1 MTTTTTT
8 GVVVSAPGKMLLAGG
23 YLVLDASN
31 AGLVVA
37 VDKRFYAECCI
48 ISCKAINATEP
59 PNANHAAKIP
69 IAVRSPQFGA
79 TWRYAW
85 DPARGILV
93 VRDEDAAEPT
103 AAKKGAVENSSKN
116 TSNPFVEKALRVA
129 LLYLLGEEF
138 NNSSIINIR
147 SLQITIAADND
158 FYSLVPHLRARG
170 VARPT
175 LQPAQQLPL
184 RLPVARQKGEK
195 GGPIYKTGLGSSACL
210 VTAVTGSLVHAV
222 RRLRSSTVEEEN
234 DDAAATQLVIARLAQ
249 IGHCH
254 AQGKV
259 GSGFDVSAACYGSH
273 VYRRFSP
280 ALLEPLLVRLDDS
293 SSDDS
298 LEKNQDTARLLREL
312 VDGDDKAARAE
323 WSGVQAGIRNFHG
336 SKSFLQCMMA
346 DVSGGSES
354 PSMAKAVLQWRRK
367 QQQQS
372 ADGSSCPH
380 WDDLATLNPQIVALL
395 QQLET
400 ATANLDDDV
409 LATLQQ
415 QLVDTRPD
423 DWSCITASSRSG
435 GGDGGTCTAPSAAAT
450 VPVVAQLLAQL
461 HTAFVQARRHLKAM
475 GVAAGVPIEP
485 DAQTALCDA
494 CRQVPGV
501 VAALVPGAGG
511 HDAVACVYI
520 NTAAVRQA
528 VADLWADW
536 KGQDGSEDQTV
547 GALTVQGADFGE
559 GVRVEP
565 AFPSL
570 AVDDGTAPNE
580 SDT

>member
-1 MTTTTTT
+1 MTSTTTSSRPSTTTTT

-23 YLVLDASN
+23 YLVLDAPN

-37 VDKRFYAECCI
+37 VDKRFYAECRI
-48 ISCKAINATEP
+48 ITLNATEP
-59 PNANHAAKIP
+59 PKATTATATIP

-85 DPARGILV
+85 DPVRGTLV
-93 VRDEDAAEPT
+93 VRNEDAEPT
-103 AAKKGAVENSSKN
+103 AATKGAENSSNN

-129 LLYLLGEEF
+129 LLYLLGEELNF
-138 NNSSIINIR
+138 SIHKIR

-175 LQPAQQLPL
+175 LQAAQQLPL
-184 RLPVARQKGEK
+184 RLPVARRKGEK
-195 GGPIYKTGLGSSACL
+195 GGPSSIYKTGLGSSACL

-222 RRLRSSTVEEEN
+222 RCLRSSTVEEEN

-298 LEKNQDTARLLREL
+298 MEKNQATARLLRKL
-312 VDGDDKAARAE
+312 VDDDKAQAE

-423 DWSCITASSRSG
+423 DWSSITATTSRS
-435 GGDGGTCTAPSAAAT
+435 TAPSAAAT

-461 HTAFVQARRHLKAM
+461 RTAFVQARRHLKAM

-536 KGQDGSEDQTV
+536 KGQDGSDDQTV
-547 GALTVQGADFGE
+547 GALTVQGGDFGE

-580 SDT
+580 SDA